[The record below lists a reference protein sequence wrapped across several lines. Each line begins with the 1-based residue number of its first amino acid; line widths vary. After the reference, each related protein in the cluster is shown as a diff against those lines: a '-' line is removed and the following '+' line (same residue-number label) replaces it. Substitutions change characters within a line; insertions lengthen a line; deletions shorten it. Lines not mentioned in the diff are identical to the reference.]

1 MKRESKAY
9 NELESNASMKDE
21 NTMPGTE
28 KMKKRPASLNNVNKN
43 ITDNA

>member
-9 NELESNASMKDE
+9 NELERNASMKDE
-21 NTMPGTE
+21 STTPSTD

-43 ITDNA
+43 